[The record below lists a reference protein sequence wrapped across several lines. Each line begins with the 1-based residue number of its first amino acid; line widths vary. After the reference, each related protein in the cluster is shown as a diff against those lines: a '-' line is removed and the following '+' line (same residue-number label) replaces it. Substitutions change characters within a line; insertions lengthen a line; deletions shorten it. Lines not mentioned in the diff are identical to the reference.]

1 MCGDPKTG
9 PKMVKNGHVSTVQQ
23 LTYQPPEPSDG
34 GVEMMSFAR
43 LRKLND
49 GATQRADFY
58 VIAVI
63 DGGRGSVW
71 IDFEHYLLAPGTV
84 VRIPP
89 GAVHRWDEIA
99 SVRGRLVLFVP
110 TLPVTPATRALSASV
125 EPGGICERIAEA
137 PLLRAA
143 LDHLELELR
152 ASHPGTQVE
161 IPALLLSAFLAR
173 LPEALTP
180 RRGTDTVF
188 DAFRQQVEASFRE
201 HRDTGFYARK
211 LGYSPRTLSRAVQQ
225 ATGRTAKA
233 YIVERVLLEAKRMLA
248 HDRFTAARCARELG
262 FPDASGFSAFFRN
275 ATGMSAGAWQKLAV
289 PVVR

>member
-1 MCGDPKTG
+1 MPGDPKTVLG
-9 PKMVKNGHVSTVQQ
+9 MVKNGHMPTVQQ
-23 LTYQPPEPSDG
+23 LTYQPPESSAG
-34 GVEMMSFAR
+34 GVEIVSFAR
-43 LRKLND
+43 LRELND

-58 VIAVI
+58 VVAVI
-63 DGGRGSVW
+63 DGGRGTVW
-71 IDFEHYLLAPGTV
+71 LDFERYLLAPGTV

-110 TLPVTPATRALSASV
+110 TLPVTPATRALAASI
-125 EPGGICERIAEA
+125 EPAGICERTIET
-137 PLLRAA
+137 PLMRAA

-152 ASHPGTQVE
+152 ATRSGAQEE

-173 LPEALTP
+173 LPEALTA
-180 RRGTDTVF
+180 GHGAGGLF
-188 DAFRQQVEASFRE
+188 DAFRQQVEASFRV
-201 HRDTGFYARK
+201 HRDTGFYARS

-233 YIVERVLLEAKRMLA
+233 YILERVLLEAKRMLA

-275 ATGMSAGAWQKLAV
+275 ATGMSAGAWQRQAG
-289 PVVR
+289 